1 MFMDSPITRPTS
13 SFVPALIKRNTA
25 LFALSQSFNGAGMQ
39 LAYGLGPLMVLALTG
54 SPGLAG
60 LSVAL
65 LGISRFLVA
74 YPIGKITDT
83 YGRKPGILLGQA
95 MALVGTLVVGFSI
108 DAQSVFLLVSGML
121 IFGMGM
127 SAAQQQRVAAADM
140 FPPHLRAQAL
150 GYIALGS
157 MLGMVLSPIMVN
169 IAEALSQRTGQ
180 DPLGLPWLLLPV
192 LIVPG
197 MVLVK
202 FVRPDPKEI
211 GQHLELYYPDYT
223 PPPARPIGHGQT
235 FSARRL
241 LRNLPI
247 RLAVVCNCAAQGNMA
262 IMMVLTSLVLHDH
275 GHNLASIAMSHAFHS
290 AGMFAFTIP
299 LGKLADRIGRRIVM
313 LAGVA
318 TTLLAAGLV
327 AFTAAY
333 WSITLG
339 TFLAGLGWAAA
350 NVAATAM
357 IADYAMTEER
367 GRAIGVNDSFGGA
380 ITVLMA
386 VITGPLIE
394 WYGLLGAGVLAILV
408 ALLPLQLLPSFLAER
423 RAARAERR

>member
-1 MFMDSPITRPTS
+1 MLSPIRRPAAML
-13 SFVPALIKRNTA
+13 VPAMIKRNMA
-25 LFALSQSFNGAGMQ
+25 LFALAQSFNGAGMQ

-83 YGRKPGILLGQA
+83 YGRKIGIVLGQVL
-95 MALVGTLVVGFSI
+95 ALVGAIAAGVSI
-108 DAQSVFLLVSGML
+108 EMRSVTLLVSGML
-121 IFGMGM
+121 VFGMGM
-127 SAAQQQRVAAADM
+127 SAAQQMRVAATDM
-140 FPPHLRAQAL
+140 FPPQLRAQAL

-157 MLGMVLSPIMVN
+157 MFGMILSPILVK
-169 IAEALSQRTGQ
+169 IAETLAVDSGY
-180 DPLGLPWLLLPV
+180 DPLGLPWLLVPL

-211 GQHLELYYPDYT
+211 GQNLQRYYPDYT
-223 PPPARPIGHGQT
+223 PPPARPSGHGQE

-241 LRNLPI
+241 LRNFPI

-262 IMMVLTSLVLHDH
+262 IMMVLTSLVLHHH
-275 GHNLASIAMSHAFHS
+275 GHSLASIAMSHAFHS

-299 LGKLADRIGRRIVM
+299 LGRLADHMGRRKIMVG
-313 LAGVA
+313 GVA
-318 TTLLAAGLV
+318 MTLFAAGLV
-327 AFTAAY
+327 AFTDAY

-339 TFLAGLGWAAA
+339 TFLVGLGWAGA
-350 NVAATAM
+350 NVAATAS
-357 IADYAMTEER
+357 IADHAVTEER
-367 GRAIGVNDSFGGA
+367 GRAIGVNDTVGAA
-380 ITVLMA
+380 ITVVMA
-386 VITGPLIE
+386 VVTGPLIQ
-394 WYGLLGAGVLAILV
+394 WYGLPAAGVLAMLV
-408 ALLPLQLLPSFLAER
+408 AMIPLPLLPAILAER
-423 RAARAERR
+423 RAPRLDPR

>member
-1 MFMDSPITRPTS
+1 MNPPIARPTATP
-13 SFVPALIKRNTA
+13 VPALIKRNTA

-83 YGRKPGILLGQA
+83 FGRKPGIILGQVL
-95 MALVGTLVVGFSI
+95 ALVGAIVVGVSI
-108 DAQSVFLLVSGML
+108 DTRSVTLLVGGML
-121 IFGMGM
+121 VFGMGM
-127 SAAQQQRVAAADM
+127 SAAQQMRVAATDM

-157 MLGMVLSPIMVN
+157 MVGMILSPILVS
-169 IAEALSQRTGQ
+169 IAEVLAARTGQ
-180 DPLGLPWLLLPV
+180 DPLGLPWLLVPF

-197 MVLVK
+197 MLLVK

-211 GQHLELYYPDYT
+211 GQNLALYYPDYM
-223 PPPARPIGHGQT
+223 PPPARPRGHGHA

-241 LRNLPI
+241 LQALPI

-262 IMMVLTSLVLHDH
+262 IMMVLTSLVLHHH
-275 GHNLASIAMSHAFHS
+275 GHSLASIAMSHAFHS

-299 LGKLADRIGRRIVM
+299 LGKMADHIGRRPVM

-318 TTLLAAGLV
+318 TTLFAAGLV

-339 TFLAGLGWAAA
+339 TFLVGLGWAAA
-350 NVAATAM
+350 NVAATAL
-357 IADYAMTEER
+357 IADHAVTEER

-394 WYGLLGAGVLAILV
+394 WHGLPAAGFLAILV
-408 ALLPLQLLPSFLAER
+408 ALLPLPLLPAILAER
-423 RAARAERR
+423 RAARVGLR

>member
-1 MFMDSPITRPTS
+1 MAPPISPPTG
-13 SFVPALIKRNTA
+13 FAVPGLIKRNTA
-25 LFALSQSFNGAGMQ
+25 LLALSQSFNGAGMQ
-39 LAYGLGPLMVLALTG
+39 LAYGLGPLMVLALAG

-74 YPIGKITDT
+74 YPIGKITDAF
-83 YGRKPGILLGQA
+83 GRKPGILLGQGL
-95 MALVGTLVVGFSI
+95 ALIGTIVVGLSMDAASVTMLVVGML
-108 DAQSVFLLVSGML
+108 VFGT
-121 IFGMGM
+121 GM

-140 FPPHLRAQAL
+140 FPPQLRAQAL

-157 MLGMVLSPIMVN
+157 VVGMVLSPILVH
-169 IAEALSQRTGQ
+169 IAENLSRHTGQ

-192 LIVPG
+192 LILPG
-197 MVLVK
+197 MMLVK
-202 FVRPDPKEI
+202 FVRPDPMEI
-211 GQHLELYYPDYT
+211 GQNLQQYYPAYT
-223 PPPARPIGHGQT
+223 PPPPRPIGHGQV

-241 LRNLPI
+241 LRNWPI
-247 RLAVVCNCAAQGNMA
+247 RLAILCNCAAQGNMA
-262 IMMVLTSLVLHDH
+262 IMMVLTSLVLHHH
-275 GHNLASIAMSHAFHS
+275 GHSLASIAMSHAFHS

-299 LGKLADRIGRRIVM
+299 LGRLADRIGRRVIM
-313 LAGVA
+313 LSGVA
-318 TTLLAAGLV
+318 TTMFAAGLV

-357 IADYAMTEER
+357 IADHAITEER

-394 WYGLLGAGVLAILV
+394 WYGLLGAGLLAILV
-408 ALLPLQLLPSFLAER
+408 ALLPLQLLPSYLAER
-423 RAARAERR
+423 RAARTVRD